1 MFKSLKIEAW
11 RIRESILKFTVLI
24 RLQNCSVFTTILL
37 RTRIR
42 PDPIYF
48 AGSCCARIRTDYTVV
63 SLPACLE
70 FSGLAGQGLEH
81 GLVVIS
87 LVLDTEGG

>member
-1 MFKSLKIEAW
+1 MFKSLKIKAW
-11 RIRESILKFTVLI
+11 RIRESIIKIYGIDSAAKLF
-24 RLQNCSVFTTILL
+24 SVHDNTAEDS
-37 RTRIR
+37 
-42 PDPIYF
+42 DPSRSDLF
-48 AGSCCARIRTDYTVV
+48 CRIRTDYTVV

-70 FSGLAGQGLEH
+70 FSGLTGQGLEH